1 MAKKKVLPA
10 DQVKSIIKDFDNH
23 VPFKEIM
30 AKYNLYFKVL
40 KTVFKDGGVETSAK
54 GRVREGRM
62 GSVKQESI
70 IADYEAGSLMSS
82 IARKYDIEMYDV
94 RSILTEN
101 NVRIKTREE
110 VTSSE
115 EFSKSI
121 SGYSGA
127 VDKLSDDQ
135 KAGII
140 ADYAEGAYMRELSKK
155 YSTSPVYLRR
165 FLVESG
171 VEIRSMKEAREM
183 FVKREQAEGRMD

>member
-1 MAKKKVLPA
+1 MAKKKVLSE
-10 DQVKSIIKDFDNH
+10 DQVKSIIEDFNNH
-23 VPFKEIM
+23 MPFKEIM
-30 AKYNLYFKVL
+30 AKYNLYFNVL
-40 KTVFKDGGVETSAK
+40 KRVFKDAGVDTSAK

-62 GSVKQESI
+62 GDVKHENVV
-70 IADYEAGSLMSS
+70 ADYQAGSLMSS

-94 RSILTEN
+94 RSILKEN

-127 VDKLSDDQ
+127 VEKLSDDQ

-140 ADYAEGAYMRELSKK
+140 ADYAEGAYIRELVRK
-155 YSTSPVYLRR
+155 YSTSPVYIRR

-183 FVKREQAEGRMD
+183 FVKREQAAGRMD